1 LSLFLFPKFDALSI
15 KMSSFDFFYFF
26 SLYNAFAFPC
36 CCFPTNMTISVLCVA
51 ILINTIF
58 YMSTKLSTKSN
69 FTIKFYGGEW
79 NTTIYKFEL
88 NPNFK
93 NDWHI
98 NMIKR
103 LIPNLITFSS
113 FEKFQGK
120 LVNIHSKVVAHVD
133 INGSM
138 IIKFWLVL
146 NFTKFKFIFSL
157 DLESKCQG
165 VTKLSNA
172 IFSYGKI
179 EVLYI
184 LKNYGYKM
192 EVVPYRFT
200 CSLLQTSWKPP
211 WTKYGEQ
218 LTIFFP
224 IFFFF
229 AIDGFS
235 MKNCV
240 CQNHTTL

>member
-1 LSLFLFPKFDALSI
+1 
-15 KMSSFDFFYFF
+15 
-26 SLYNAFAFPC
+26 
-36 CCFPTNMTISVLCVA
+36 
-51 ILINTIF
+51 
-58 YMSTKLSTKSN
+58 
-69 FTIKFYGGEW
+69 
-79 NTTIYKFEL
+79 
-88 NPNFK
+88 
-93 NDWHI
+93 
-98 NMIKR
+98 
-103 LIPNLITFSS
+103 
-113 FEKFQGK
+113 
-120 LVNIHSKVVAHVD
+120 VNIHSKVVAHVD

-157 DLESKCQG
+157 DLESKCW

-172 IFSYGKI
+172 KFSYGKI

-218 LTIFFP
+218 LIIFFP
-224 IFFFF
+224 IFFLF
-229 AIDGFS
+229 AIDRFT
-235 MKNCV
+235 MKNSV
-240 CQNHTTL
+240 YQNHATLQLKFQKKFIYNYCATIPQEIRGINYHVRKSVNWIIVTSELKMDLL